1 LFDSGRRLAAGAA
14 TRPNDK
20 SLVLQFEC
28 RLFVDL
34 PAFIDP
40 LANGHVAPI
49 PVVRVTTIGRL
60 TSTQSGNP
68 DPCGIVRLRVAHE
81 T

>member
-1 LFDSGRRLAAGAA
+1 LFNSGRRLAAGAA

-34 PAFIDP
+34 PTFIDP
-40 LANGHVAPI
+40 LANGHVAPKADLQ
-49 PVVRVTTIGRL
+49 PGSRRTAGSDPEAAIGDF
-60 TSTQSGNP
+60 SGSP
-68 DPCGIVRLRVAHE
+68 
-81 T
+81 